1 MSSRPVDP
9 PDSAQVRADVAHAL
23 AEDIGSG
30 DVTARLLPERPAM
43 AQLRAREAGT
53 LAGSAWFAACFQALD
68 AGADTRWQC
77 QDGETFAA
85 GQIVCEVHAQ
95 TRALMSAERSAINFL
110 QTLSATATATAQFVA
125 ALRGTRTRVLDTR
138 KTLPGLRYA
147 QKYAVR
153 AGGGCNHRM
162 GLYDTAMIKENHV
175 LAAGSIAAAIA
186 AARAAGPGLPV
197 IVEVESLPELAQ
209 AIACAPDRIVLDEFS
224 RDDMRAAVAL
234 VAGRIAL
241 EVSGGVDLASARV
254 IADTGVDFISVGALT
269 KHVRA
274 IDFSLRLA
282 APAPLGEIA

>member
-1 MSSRPVDP
+1 MSPRPVEP
-9 PDSAQVRADVAHAL
+9 PDPDQVLADVARAL

-30 DVTARLLPERPAM
+30 DVTALLLPERPTV
-43 AQLRAREAGT
+43 AQLHARETGT
-53 LAGSAWFAACFQALD
+53 LAGATWFDACFRALD
-68 AGADTRWQC
+68 AGAATRWHC
-77 QDGETFAA
+77 RDGDTFTT
-85 GQIVCEVHAQ
+85 GQVVCEVHAR

-110 QTLSATATATAQFVA
+110 QTLSATATVTARFVA

-153 AGGGCNHRM
+153 AGGGVNHRM
-162 GLYDTAMIKENHV
+162 GLYDAAMIKENHA

-197 IVEVESLPELAQ
+197 IVEVESLRELDE
-209 AIACAPDRIVLDEFS
+209 AIACAPDRIVLDDFD
-224 RDDMRAAVAL
+224 RDDMRAAVAR
-234 VAGRIAL
+234 VGGRIPL
-241 EVSGGVDLASARV
+241 EVSGGVDLDSARA

-274 IDFSLRLA
+274 IDFSLRLLPTA
-282 APAPLGEIA
+282 HSGVVA